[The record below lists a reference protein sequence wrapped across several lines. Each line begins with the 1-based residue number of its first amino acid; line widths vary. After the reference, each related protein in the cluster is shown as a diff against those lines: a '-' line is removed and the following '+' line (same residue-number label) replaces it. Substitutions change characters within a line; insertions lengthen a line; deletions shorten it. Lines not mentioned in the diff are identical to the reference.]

1 MQLACLT
8 GLETDALLQCASKNV
23 VPSPLLDRVLPP
35 ENAKAALLGA
45 SPVVI
50 AENMKDGQE
59 PEDNIR
65 RFFGGGRA
73 VGAGLAT
80 PGTFLPVR
88 RSAVAPPSPAVARKI
103 IGWPGSREVA
113 RMSKTIATAIIVVA
127 TVSSSASAQMR
138 SVSDFGPYWDVLEG
152 IGISGHP
159 TLVLQTHDKDK
170 NTVFGVKLS
179 GDRPAAITLA
189 FGNMAWNIAENR
201 IPAQVQIG
209 DVKSSYEA
217 QRITGQV
224 VEIVTSDM
232 PGHHNVAKSITITL
246 QGYALTTIALDR
258 PGVDEAFA
266 AFRFRG
272 PQIAMAMM
280 ATVLNDIGKKMG
292 ELRDE
297 LGK

>member
-1 MQLACLT
+1 
-8 GLETDALLQCASKNV
+8 
-23 VPSPLLDRVLPP
+23 
-35 ENAKAALLGA
+35 
-45 SPVVI
+45 
-50 AENMKDGQE
+50 
-59 PEDNIR
+59 
-65 RFFGGGRA
+65 
-73 VGAGLAT
+73 
-80 PGTFLPVR
+80 
-88 RSAVAPPSPAVARKI
+88 
-103 IGWPGSREVA
+103 
-113 RMSKTIATAIIVVA
+113 
-127 TVSSSASAQMR
+127 MR

-232 PGHHNVAKSITITL
+232 PGRHNVAKSITITL
-246 QGYALTTIALDR
+246 QGYAPTTIALDL

-266 AFRFRG
+266 AFQFRG
-272 PQIAMAMM
+272 PQ
-280 ATVLNDIGKKMG
+280 
-292 ELRDE
+292 
-297 LGK
+297 